1 LFRKTGGRT
10 YHALSDVISCSGKL
24 EGEHIHALSDVI
36 SCPGKLEGERIHAL
50 SDAFF
55 VQENWRENV
64 STELLAYQ
72 EQIVIALQE
81 GYDGADYVNETY
93 DWPFSGA
100 FLYSLTVIT
109 TIGEWHD
116 T

>member
-1 LFRKTGGRT
+1 LLQVNSF
-10 YHALSDVISCSGKL
+10 L
-24 EGEHIHALSDVI
+24 
-36 SCPGKLEGERIHAL
+36 
-50 SDAFF
+50 
-55 VQENWRENV
+55 VQENWKENV

-81 GYDGADYVNETY
+81 GYDGKDYLNESY

-109 TIGEWHD
+109 TIGE
-116 T
+116 